1 MGDLNHQ
8 RFEFLLHPIKDLTKN
23 WNINIAN
30 VLEDYLTELEKMTF
44 SFDGGKTTLNFAEA
58 SLMIQGTACVWG
70 RKVEYLHSLVYQTL
84 ELIRNNKKNTH
95 HDTNEDQT
103 NQTRVCGETEDQ
115 FLNMDNLNETPKEAP
130 HPDDVPLLIVG
141 LCFLGGPDVDN
152 RGTPFKNTQGEVF
165 NYYNDFWANQSTPN
179 LTEGRALL
187 EQPNKLSNNVVQLQT
202 IHALEAH
209 NVDVTMGDLPDVSCH
224 SGNDDVI
231 NDNDD
236 VINDVTIQ
244 PEQPVNDVI
253 EEIVSRYLLINN
265 HYLYFEIFS
274 YFYVQVEVRQ
284 LRQRFK
290 PTTPVD
296 TPIVNPPPS
305 QPMLDPHTPCPES
318 LWQPKPFKK
327 GNCSRLPSGVSTGKK
342 RKKAGCHDND
352 ASMLGE
358 FMEDMKTEEIEKKRR
373 MLCWRGLREKQ
384 IQNKRKHS
392 KILNKIKIPV
402 SLVDEV
408 FATSFHDDH
417 NDDDGCHGN
426 NDVTDDVINDALGID
441 GLMLDVEENRGGDP
455 EIERLQ
461 SFVGTLENYEDLVRH
476 HVEKF
481 YASAKSYRNE
491 SALSQRVVEWEKS
504 IAPSLSEEDK
514 HPEFDI
520 HTEGDE
526 MVKQFNIVGQTKYFC
541 DVIKREPVW
550 SICRRFSATL
560 QLANDLNF
568 LLQSEGDPIMMS
580 SVNTLSLKLLTQ
592 QKSRQRL
599 DGY

>member
-84 ELIRNNKKNTH
+84 EMIRNNKKNTQQ
-95 HDTNEDQT
+95 DTNEDQT

-115 FLNMDNLNETPKEAP
+115 FINMDNVNETPKEAP

-141 LCFLGGPDVDN
+141 LCLLGGPDVDN

-202 IHALEAH
+202 ICEAH
-209 NVDVTMGDLPDVSCH
+209 NVDDDVTMGDLPDVSCH
-224 SGNDDVI
+224 ND

-253 EEIVSRYLLINN
+253 EET
-265 HYLYFEIFS
+265 
-274 YFYVQVEVRQ
+274 VEVRQ

-290 PTTPVD
+290 PTTPDVANVD
-296 TPIVNPPPS
+296 TPIPHPPPA
-305 QPMLDPHTPCPES
+305 QPMLDPHTSCHEP
-318 LWQPKPFKK
+318 LWQPKPFKT
-327 GNCSRLPSGVSTGKK
+327 GNCSRLPPGASAARK
-342 RKKAGCHDND
+342 RKKSGCHDND

-358 FMEDMKTEEIEKKRR
+358 FMEDMMKKRQRFVSKTEEIEKKRR
-373 MLCWRGLREKQ
+373 MFCWRGLREKQ
-384 IQNKRKHS
+384 IQNKGNIQKEA
-392 KILNKIKIPV
+392 

-417 NDDDGCHGN
+417 NDDDDGCHDN
-426 NDVTDDVINDALGID
+426 DDVTDDVIDDALGID
-441 GLMLDVEENRGGDP
+441 DLMLDVEENRGGDP

-461 SFVGTLENYEDLVRH
+461 SFVGASENYEDLVRH

-481 YASAKSYRNE
+481 YRRQNLINE
-491 SALSQRVVEWEKS
+491 SSTFTASGGLGEINRSLVE
-504 IAPSLSEEDK
+504 
-514 HPEFDI
+514 
-520 HTEGDE
+520 
-526 MVKQFNIVGQTKYFC
+526 
-541 DVIKREPVW
+541 
-550 SICRRFSATL
+550 
-560 QLANDLNF
+560 
-568 LLQSEGDPIMMS
+568 
-580 SVNTLSLKLLTQ
+580 
-592 QKSRQRL
+592 
-599 DGY
+599 

>member
-1 MGDLNHQ
+1 
-8 RFEFLLHPIKDLTKN
+8 
-23 WNINIAN
+23 
-30 VLEDYLTELEKMTF
+30 
-44 SFDGGKTTLNFAEA
+44 
-58 SLMIQGTACVWG
+58 
-70 RKVEYLHSLVYQTL
+70 
-84 ELIRNNKKNTH
+84 
-95 HDTNEDQT
+95 
-103 NQTRVCGETEDQ
+103 
-115 FLNMDNLNETPKEAP
+115 
-130 HPDDVPLLIVG
+130 
-141 LCFLGGPDVDN
+141 
-152 RGTPFKNTQGEVF
+152 
-165 NYYNDFWANQSTPN
+165 
-179 LTEGRALL
+179 
-187 EQPNKLSNNVVQLQT
+187 
-202 IHALEAH
+202 
-209 NVDVTMGDLPDVSCH
+209 
-224 SGNDDVI
+224 
-231 NDNDD
+231 
-236 VINDVTIQ
+236 
-244 PEQPVNDVI
+244 
-253 EEIVSRYLLINN
+253 
-265 HYLYFEIFS
+265 
-274 YFYVQVEVRQ
+274 
-284 LRQRFK
+284 
-290 PTTPVD
+290 
-296 TPIVNPPPS
+296 
-305 QPMLDPHTPCPES
+305 MLDPHTPCPES

-358 FMEDMKTEEIEKKRR
+358 FMEDMMKKRQRFVSKTEEIEKKRR

-392 KILNKIKIPV
+392 KEV

-599 DGY
+599 DGYLPAA